1 MSCSPY
7 DLRDYLF
14 DELAPAER
22 TDVRTHLAGCQSCE
36 AELESLRLTQSAL
49 LTIRDEEIPQRI
61 GFVSDKVFEPSPFR
75 RWLSGFWLSASR
87 IGFVSAAMLSA
98 AILTLA
104 LRPNVQDVHNN
115 AQPAAQTV
123 AMTRAEIDQ
132 RIEAAV
138 DARLTRVVDAA
149 VAKAVSDSED
159 RAQKRTGEIL
169 AASAKH
175 VAAEQA
181 EVKELKAEL
190 FYLHS
195 VNNVAMVSAS
205 ARSPLQ

>member
-22 TDVRTHLAGCQSCE
+22 TDVRAHLAACQSCE

-61 GFVSDKVFEPSPFR
+61 GFVSDKVFEPSPLR
-75 RWLSGFWLSASR
+75 RWFSGFWLSASR

-104 LRPNVQDVHNN
+104 LRPNVQSVHNN

-123 AMTRAEIDQ
+123 AMTQAEIDQ

-138 DARLTRVVDAA
+138 DARLTRAVDAA

-159 RAQKRTGEIL
+159 RAQKRTNEIL

-195 VNNVAMVSAS
+195 VKNVATVSANY
-205 ARSPLQ
+205 RSPLQ

>member
-7 DLRDYLF
+7 DVRDYLF

-22 TDVRTHLAGCQSCE
+22 TEVRVHLAACQPCE
-36 AELESLRLTQSAL
+36 GELESLRLTQAAL

-61 GFVSDKVFEPSPFR
+61 GFVSDKVFEPSPVR

-104 LRPNVQDVHNN
+104 LRPNVQTVQPVHNS
-115 AQPAAQTV
+115 AQTV
-123 AMTRAEIDQ
+123 AMTQAEIDR
-132 RIEAAV
+132 RIQVA
-138 DARLTRVVDAA
+138 VDAA
-149 VAKAVSDSED
+149 VIKAVAESED
-159 RAQKRTGEIL
+159 RAQKRTTQLL
-169 AASAKH
+169 AASAGNI
-175 VAAEQA
+175 AAEQA

-190 FYLHS
+190 FYIHS
-195 VNNVAMVSAS
+195 VNNVAMVSANYGGS
-205 ARSPLQ
+205 TR

>member
-14 DELAPAER
+14 DELAPSER
-22 TDVRTHLAGCQSCE
+22 TDVRAHLAACQSCE

-98 AILTLA
+98 AIFTLA
-104 LRPNVQDVHNN
+104 LRPNVHNN
-115 AQPAAQTV
+115 AQPNAQTV
-123 AMTRAEIDQ
+123 AMTQAELDR

-138 DARLTRVVDAA
+138 NARVTQAVDAA

-159 RAQKRTGEIL
+159 RAQKRTNEIL
-169 AASAKH
+169 AASAKR
-175 VAAEQA
+175 VAAEQD
-181 EVKELKAEL
+181 ENKELKAEL
-190 FYLHS
+190 WYRHS
-195 VNNVAMVSAS
+195 VGQAAMYSANY
-205 ARSPLQ
+205 RSPLQ

>member
-22 TDVRTHLAGCQSCE
+22 TDVRAHVAACQSCE

-98 AILTLA
+98 AIFTLA
-104 LRPNVQDVHNN
+104 LRPNVHNN
-115 AQPAAQTV
+115 AQPNAQPV
-123 AMTRAEIDQ
+123 AMSQTEIDQ
-132 RIEAAV
+132 RIETVVNARLSQAV
-138 DARLTRVVDAA
+138 DTA
-149 VAKAVSDSED
+149 VAKAVSESED
-159 RAQKRTGEIL
+159 RAQKRTNEIL

-195 VNNVAMVSAS
+195 VKNVATVSANY
-205 ARSPLQ
+205 RSPLQ